1 MSKCSIH
8 PGQDLLFQCV
18 EQSCRKPVCAI
29 CVTEEHHQHSTSE
42 IDEFIEDKKHDISLQ
57 SQRFSN
63 YIDKLATLK
72 SRLEESLIALET
84 NISKDSKFRPV
95 RIIQELSF
103 LVELVKKHENEVL
116 LIKQLSQEIK
126 GEAELFTS
134 LSLIRKYF
142 QKCREVY
149 EVDCRIRAFLHN
161 LHEPDL
167 KKNPE
172 LNSVIQKLIDCKDE
186 AFYPHLDKEWST
198 GLDYYSYKY
207 HFLCHSEDGSIVVAG
222 VTRRLQYKIIRYS
235 RFGDILWERK
245 QPKNWDQ
252 VDDMIEIQDQG
263 KVAHLLYCNIRNKEI
278 FTVSIETGI
287 VQDKFKHE
295 SMNPGL
301 LAFSTTNQM
310 LYVFDMAT
318 EPPRICVLDTSS
330 APFQLLRSFPL
341 PAAYGGSNKILYLAE
356 SRLLLVR
363 AYTFKNP
370 CLVAVK
376 EHSGE
381 IVWEYPNEF
390 RGSGISLS
398 PNGLILTS
406 AINSV
411 LCLNQAGQIIH
422 EYDFGKSAII
432 IEPIWFEGFL
442 IMLYPVESILTVKT
456 VMTPCP
462 SVSTDQK
469 VKT

>member
-8 PGQDLLFQCV
+8 PGQALIFQCV

-29 CVTEEHHQHSTSE
+29 CVTEEHHQHSTPE

-57 SQRFSN
+57 LQRFTN
-63 YIDKLATLK
+63 YIDKLAILK
-72 SRLEESLIALET
+72 SRLEESLIPLDA
-84 NISKDSKFRPV
+84 NISKDSKFGIV
-95 RIIQELSF
+95 QELTF
-103 LVELVKKHENEVL
+103 LVELVKKHEDEVL

-126 GEAELFTS
+126 GEAETFTS
-134 LSLIRKYF
+134 LSLITKYF
-142 QKCREVY
+142 QKCKEVY
-149 EVDCRIRAFLHN
+149 EVDCRIRALLHN
-161 LHEPDL
+161 LREPDL

-235 RFGDILWERK
+235 IFGDILWERK
-245 QPKNWDQ
+245 QPENWEQ
-252 VDDMIEIQDQG
+252 VDDMIEIQDPG
-263 KVAHLLYCNIRNKEI
+263 KCSHLLCCNIRNHEI
-278 FTVSIETGI
+278 YTVSIETGM
-287 VQDKFKHE
+287 VEDKFKHE
-295 SMNPGL
+295 SINPGL
-301 LAFSTTNQM
+301 LAFSTTNQVM
-310 LYVFDMAT
+310 YVFDMAT

-330 APFQLLRSFPL
+330 TPFQFLRSFPL
-341 PAAYGGSNKILYLAE
+341 TAASGGSNKILYLPE

-363 AYTFKNP
+363 AYTFKKP
-370 CLVAVK
+370 RLIAVK
-376 EHSGE
+376 EDSGE
-381 IVWEYPNEF
+381 IVWEYRDKF
-390 RGSGISLS
+390 RGSGISRS

-406 AINSV
+406 AFNSV
-411 LCLNQAGQIIH
+411 FCLNQAGQIIH
-422 EYDFGKSAII
+422 EYEFGKSAII
-432 IEPIWFEGFL
+432 TEPIWFEGFL
-442 IMLYPVESILTVKT
+442 IMLCRVDSILTVKT

-462 SVSTDQK
+462 SVGGDQK